1 MIGLETIQKA
11 IDYMEAHLEDGI
23 RYEDVAAYVNMS
35 PYEFHRTFS
44 FIAGITVN
52 SYIRNRRLSLA
63 GQELLNSDVKVIDLA
78 MKYGF
83 DSADGFAKAFS
94 RFHGVSPKYA
104 RGNGAQLALYNPLS
118 IQVSLVGGK
127 KIDYRIEKVPSRK
140 FLAVAKTFPVEIINE
155 EGNEDIAVFWEE
167 SRRSKLIEKL
177 QLMRNAEDSR
187 LFGLCEPLAEH
198 QTFFDYGIG
207 IFLEENVREEELFAK
222 MDESLKEHIRLW
234 TVEES
239 TYVVFPCI
247 GSDGDCI
254 SKTWEFFYKEFLPQ
268 SSYVSSEKTDFEIY
282 FENGS
287 KNLFC
292 ELWIPVD

>member
-1 MIGLETIQKA
+1 
-11 IDYMEAHLEDGI
+11 
-23 RYEDVAAYVNMS
+23 
-35 PYEFHRTFS
+35 
-44 FIAGITVN
+44 
-52 SYIRNRRLSLA
+52 
-63 GQELLNSDVKVIDLA
+63 
-78 MKYGF
+78 
-83 DSADGFAKAFS
+83 
-94 RFHGVSPKYA
+94 
-104 RGNGAQLALYNPLS
+104 
-118 IQVSLVGGK
+118 
-127 KIDYRIEKVPSRK
+127 
-140 FLAVAKTFPVEIINE
+140 
-155 EGNEDIAVFWEE
+155 
-167 SRRSKLIEKL
+167 
-177 QLMRNAEDSR
+177 MRNAEDSR